1 MRLRALLFALLA
13 VVLVGC
19 SEEPEPFY
27 PPDPNATA
35 PITAYDPELEPSA
48 GVLPLIPGEATQLR
62 VTDFDQLRLT
72 LGFGALDGSSA
83 EQQRARFWRQV
94 GGTAALSAGLLRPVD
109 DQLRDRF
116 SIGQDDVAWEAHYS
130 GDDVDGWVIGFHT
143 DLQTRRIR
151 RAISAGV
158 GPLDGAVLAAD
169 HNIVSSAEAPGFEN
183 SWAND
188 PDLPAVAGREA
199 NATWIQRGCV
209 EVDEIYG
216 AGTTEQLGGQ
226 TQRDVANLRELT
238 AFSVSFGSE
247 LVTVQ
252 LGEGR
257 PDAFLRLR
265 LASHLPELEPPF
277 GRVFSG
283 GVASP
288 SDGTLGYRLNRPRLA
303 ATWVAEGRI
312 PFAACRS

>member
-1 MRLRALLFALLA
+1 MKLRALLFALLA

-19 SEEPEPFY
+19 SEEPEPFF

-48 GVLPLIPGEATQLR
+48 GVLPLVPDGAAQVRLTH
-62 VTDFDQLRLT
+62 FDQLRLT
-72 LGFGALDGSSA
+72 LGFGELDGSSP
-83 EQQRARFWRQV
+83 EPQRARFWRQV
-94 GGTAALSAGLLRPVD
+94 RGTAALSRGLLRPVD
-109 DQLRDRF
+109 GQLRERF

-130 GDDVDGWVIGFHT
+130 GDDVDGWVMAFHP

-151 RAISAGV
+151 RAINAGV
-158 GPLDGAVLAAD
+158 GPLDGAVLD
-169 HNIVSSAEAPGFEN
+169 PEHNIVSSAQAPEFED
-183 SWAND
+183 SWAAE
-188 PDLPAVAGREA
+188 PDLAALTGREA
-199 NATWIQRGCV
+199 NATWIQRGCI
-209 EVDEIYG
+209 ELYEIYG
-216 AGTTEQLGGQ
+216 PGTTEQLGGQ

-238 AFSVSFGSE
+238 GFSVSLGAE

-257 PDAFLRLR
+257 DDAFLRLR
-265 LASHLPELEPPF
+265 LASHLPELEPAF
-277 GRVFSG
+277 GSVFAG

-288 SDGTLGYRLNRPRLA
+288 SDGTLGYRINRPRLA
-303 ATWVAEGRI
+303 ATWVAEGRL